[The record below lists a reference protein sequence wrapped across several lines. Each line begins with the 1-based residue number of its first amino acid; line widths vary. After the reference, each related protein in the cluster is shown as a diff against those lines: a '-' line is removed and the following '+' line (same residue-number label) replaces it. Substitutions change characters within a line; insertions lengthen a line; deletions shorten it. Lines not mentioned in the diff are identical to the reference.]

1 MIWITVTEAA
11 GRLHDIQVEMIES
24 IADADPIAPVSSKAT
39 IYVQSGA
46 LRHVKETRAQIKALI
61 EKARKEQQS

>member
-1 MIWITVTEAA
+1 MIWIVVTEAA

-24 IADADPIAPVSSKAT
+24 IADADPIAPAGSKAT

-46 LRHVKETRAQIKALI
+46 LRHVKETRAQIRVLIDKAS
-61 EKARKEQQS
+61 KER